1 MALEELIGGTF
12 TISNCGAFGAMMS
25 TPIIN
30 IPQSAIMALHSIK
43 NRPVVVGDHI
53 EARPMMYLALS
64 YDHRLVDGREAV
76 YFLRNVKELVEDPR
90 KMLIDI

>member
-1 MALEELIGGTF
+1 M
-12 TISNCGAFGAMMS
+12 SNIGAFGALLS

-30 IPQSAIMALHSIK
+30 LPQSAIMAIHSIQ
-43 NRPVVVGDHI
+43 NRAVI
-53 EARPMMYLALS
+53 TNERMEARPMMYLSLS

-76 YFLRNVKELVEDPR
+76 YFLRNVKELIEDPR